1 MVFSRITPMITHYLD
16 LPSVLK
22 SLGNDQQLLN
32 DTLKLTMR
40 VLPKQIQ
47 NLEMA
52 FNSPLT
58 DEITLTAHTLKGS
71 LAIFLCRPL
80 IDAAFAIEQAGR
92 ANEKLKAQELF
103 RTLKPD
109 LNKFL
114 LEIEEQLKT

>member
-1 MVFSRITPMITHYLD
+1 MTTHYLD
-16 LPSVLK
+16 WPSVLK
-22 SLGNDQQLLN
+22 SLGNDHQLLN
-32 DTLKLTMR
+32 ETLKLTLR

-47 NLEMA
+47 NLELS

-92 ANEKLKAQELF
+92 ANEKLKAQKLYLD
-103 RTLKPD
+103 LKPE
-109 LNKFL
+109 LINFL
-114 LEIEEQLKT
+114 REIEEQLKT